1 VNRFF
6 QELRNTFLAGLAVL
20 IPAGVTFW
28 VVVSFA
34 QVVDGVLDLLPL
46 QVHPE
51 VVLGAYLNKER
62 VPLPGLGILIAIVF
76 VMTAGLAMRAYTGR
90 KLYAWFEAILLKVPV
105 FSGIYQGLKK
115 LVDTIF
121 GSDSMRFRQ
130 VVMVEYPR
138 RGAWAI
144 AFLTGDA
151 LYLET
156 GREFEQ
162 DQPVSI
168 FLPTTPNPTSGFYLV
183 LPARDVRRLD
193 ISVEEAFKI
202 IMSAGI
208 VVPDAPRRLRGL
220 DELPPPPSDPPDSRL
235 DETLDAELGAV
246 D

>member
-1 VNRFF
+1 MSNFLNY
-6 QELRNTFLAGLAVL
+6 LRNTFLAGLAVL

-28 VVVSFA
+28 VVITVA
-34 QVVDGVLDLLPL
+34 GLVDSVLDILPP

-51 VVLGAYLNKER
+51 HLLK
-62 VPLPGLGILIAIVF
+62 VPLPGLGILISVVVVIGVGAATRFYV
-76 VMTAGLAMRAYTGR
+76 GQRL
-90 KLYAWFEAILLKVPV
+90 FEFFEWVLSKVPV
-105 FSGIYQGLKK
+105 LSGVYQGLKK
-115 LVDTIF
+115 LVDTLF
-121 GSDSMRFRQ
+121 GGDTMRFQQ

-151 LYLET
+151 QFLET
-156 GREFEQ
+156 GREFDD

-208 VVPDAPRRLRGL
+208 VMPDQSRRLRGL
-220 DELPPPPSDPPDSRL
+220 DELGPMIPPPSTLPE
-235 DETLDAELGAV
+235 ETVDAEPIADPV
-246 D
+246 AK